1 MGFLVMFV
9 TEVCLLF
16 LLKLRWTK
24 NKGVYD
30 ILFIEF
36 FEILEPKQ
44 DLACTEKK
52 TNKYHFCL
60 K

>member
-30 ILFIEF
+30 IPYIEF

-52 TNKYHFCL
+52 
-60 K
+60 

>member
-30 ILFIEF
+30 ILYIEF
-36 FEILEPKQ
+36 FEILEPNQ

-52 TNKYHFCL
+52 NK
-60 K
+60 